1 MNFLLKNHE
10 YHRTLSFFVSKTN
23 ILLFTFLISISFD
36 IIAQNTVSAEI
47 ILNDIKNGK
56 SVSYENVTING
67 VFDMTYMDDKL
78 PELPRKRKWYK
89 GDNSIEQQIEGKIS
103 FINCV
108 FEDDVF
114 AYIHDE
120 DTKYTFIANFENDVA
135 FTNCIFN
142 GEALFK
148 YSDFDRK
155 ADFSKSEFKDRSTF
169 KYVEFKTYVSFANTT
184 FEEDAIFKY
193 TEFKKGVSFN
203 STNFRDDLDIK
214 YVDVNGDFDAD
225 NMKVNNKI
233 YAKYAD
239 INGKSFTKYLLNSK
253 N

>member
-1 MNFLLKNHE
+1 MKKVNYTLLLFF
-10 YHRTLSFFVSKTN
+10 LSFSAC
-23 ILLFTFLISISFD
+23 LLAQSTISSE
-36 IIAQNTVSAEI
+36 T

-56 SVSYENVTING
+56 TVSYENVTVKGIL
-67 VFDMTYMDDKL
+67 DMTFMDDKL
-78 PELPRKRKWYK
+78 PDLPRKKKWYN
-89 GDNSIEQQIEGKIS
+89 GSNSIEQQIEGKIT

-108 FEDDVF
+108 FEDDVY
-114 AYIHDE
+114 AYFHDE
-120 DTKYTFIANFENDVA
+120 DSKYTFIANFENDVA
-135 FTNCIFN
+135 FTNCKFN

-155 ADFSKSEFKDRSTF
+155 ADFKGSEFNDRSTF
-169 KYVEFKTYVSFANTT
+169 KYAEFKTYVSFADTV

-193 TEFKKGVSFN
+193 TEFKRGVSFN
-203 STNFRDDLDIK
+203 SANFRDDLDIK

-233 YAKYAD
+233 DAKYAD
-239 INGKSFTKYLLNSK
+239 INGRSFTKYLLNSK